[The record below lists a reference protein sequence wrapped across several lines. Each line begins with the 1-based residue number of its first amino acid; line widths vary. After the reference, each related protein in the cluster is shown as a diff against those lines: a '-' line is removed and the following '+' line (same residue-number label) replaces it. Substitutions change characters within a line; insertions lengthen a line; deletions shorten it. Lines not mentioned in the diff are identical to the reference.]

1 MAKLDPLWQVIER
14 RFCAW
19 WLCPRDG
26 NQEGCE
32 GGWVAEGMGWDGESF
47 GSDWEAGG
55 AALPCGPQL
64 GCVELQAS
72 SEAVERRRLDG
83 VSRARSAPKTRIA
96 LRGTELVDRIEPS
109 MVAAAS
115 HP

>member
-1 MAKLDPLWQVIER
+1 VLGGCVRGTVIKKDVR
-14 RFCAW
+14 VVGS
-19 WLCPRDG
+19 PR
-26 NQEGCE
+26 
-32 GGWVAEGMGWDGESF
+32 AWDGTANRS
-47 GSDWEAGG
+47 GPTWEAGG
-55 AALPCGPQL
+55 AVLPCGPQL
-64 GCVELQAS
+64 GCVELRAS

-115 HP
+115 HA